1 MLKKNMNKALALF
14 VSLLMLCTMLP
25 LSAMFSAGAE
35 DAVNLIVN
43 GDFETGD
50 LSGWEHYQNTAVSA
64 DAAKDGA
71 YGVNLLGNGS
81 WGGLMYQI
89 FDTVAGNTYKVSFQ
103 YKTVKNTFVLQ
114 IQSGEVG
121 GTRLH
126 QQLMAGTDGEW
137 KEYIYEF
144 VATADKSVINFA
156 GNGGESAN
164 PEKEENSYVD
174 NISVVEQSTE
184 IGDESIVKN
193 GDFETGDSANW
204 TVYQSTKVSAD
215 AAYSGSYGVHMVG
228 NGSWGGLM
236 YQIVDTV
243 PDTTYVLSFRYQNN
257 QNAFVLQL
265 QNDAVGGTRLYQT
278 LVTAEAEGWNEFTYE
293 FVAASS
299 KTVLNF
305 AGNGGASAD
314 PAKAEDIYLDDIA
327 LTVKAA
333 GEEPEDRPILEN
345 GDFETGDNTAWN
357 LWQATAIT
365 ADAKHEGAYGAQLKG
380 DGGWGGMLDQT
391 VNLKEGKNYVLSFW
405 YKANANGVNWK
416 LEKDGS
422 NNYAFGWVNAT
433 EWTQVTAEFTAET
446 TSAKLNFCGAGDG
459 IAEDVYVDDVSVI
472 ELVTASDD
480 GFIQN
485 GDFETGNVAPWTVY
499 SSTAVSADAAYKSG
513 FGLKME
519 GNGDWGGLAYQDY
532 TVEVGKTYVIKMML
546 KAVKNGVNIQIQ
558 NGGANVGGGWFNSTS
573 WTEKVFEYTATATD
587 SRINICG
594 SGTGNADCVYV
605 DSVSVSVK
613 GEEPVVP
620 EGLQNGDFET
630 GDADGWNIHQTTAV
644 VGDAAHGGSYG
655 AHLKGIGGWGGML
668 DQTIPT
674 EFAKTYTLSFWI
686 KVLSSGVNVQILN
699 EDNAGEKLAAEW
711 IDTAKAAD
719 WKQMTFEFTAVGDK
733 TFINFC
739 GGNTGVA
746 ESIYVDDVVL
756 TEKVEEPDIPTGLQ
770 NGDFETGDST
780 GWNIH
785 QTTAITGDAA
795 HGGSYGAHLKGIG
808 GWGGMLNQTIPTEF
822 AKTYTL
828 SFWIKVLSSG
838 VNVQILNEDNAGEKL
853 AAEWIDTAKAADW
866 KQMTFEFTA
875 VGDKTFINFCGG
887 NTGVAE
893 SIYVDDVVLTEK
905 VEEPDIPTGL
915 ENGDFETGDN
925 TGWSIHQSTA
935 ITGGAAHGG
944 SYGAHLKGN
953 GGWGGMLT
961 QTIGVKAGQ
970 SYILSFWIK
979 VNANGANF
987 MVKADDDSGEVLI
1000 SGWFDTAAASDWVQ
1014 KTFEFTATTNV
1025 AFINICGAGNNTA
1038 EDLYVDDFTLSEK
1051 SATPTQLV
1059 NGDFEDGTNGWS
1071 IGGNTALFTE
1081 GYSGSSSLL
1090 LSHGSAWGEAAYQVI
1105 ALEKNTDYTLTWYSK
1120 RVSGEGTY
1128 MVSIMNEANFDQKVT
1143 TVEGQNWFNQTSS
1156 EWTKSEYVFNT
1167 GEFSEIRLKFCP
1179 ETAGAGSF
1187 LVDAI
1192 TLTKAGEAPADP
1204 TGNLIKNGNFESG
1217 TNDWKWATKTKLD
1230 TDNAYTGKA
1239 SARLDHDSAY
1249 GEALTQMVT
1258 IKPNTDYVIIYYTKR
1273 ISGHGAWDLFLMDG
1287 DTIHSAS
1294 PYNVEFTSGQ
1304 RWFQQGVDDGW
1315 VKTRLEFNSGEM
1327 TKVFVKFGPEA
1338 ADSGVF
1344 LLDDVGMYVKGS
1356 EPAEPAVPVVPVSG
1370 LSLTSYGVLNNRPIS
1385 DDKNMLKNGSFESTG
1400 GQWDVATFHTK
1411 NVSVVADSTTK
1422 FGNQSLFFDTSSIA
1436 EKNTVT
1442 TVFWMDV
1449 EEDTSYVFS
1458 TWLKGAFLAD
1468 DNRGRATIGVV
1479 DENRKYL
1486 TMGEEVFLN
1495 GKRQLVPTAWDNQWH
1510 LRSVEFNTGS
1520 HTKIGIAMTGWG
1532 SKLWID
1538 DMALFEV
1545 GNGIKYMSENM
1556 AGNIQLDYNFEHIIC
1571 ADEDNL
1577 IPDSSFNNSQETNF
1591 WQGSYGWRNNFVTFA
1606 NNEDEYGTSM
1616 KYISTGDKAAT
1627 HIIKWVDVEPNTQYT
1642 FAVDLKIIEDGFGK
1656 IVLLD
1661 NKKRDKVAF
1670 YAVSFD
1676 SYDYDDYENTG
1687 WRTVVTSFN
1696 TDAYDKIGIAFVDD
1710 GGEALIDNMYF
1721 FKTEDGIAMPDN
1733 PNSNFDDVRSNG
1745 WIWII
1750 VGSAVALVGAAITI
1764 ILLINKRKKKGQPV
1778 AE

>member
-114 IQSGEVG
+114 IQSGAVG

-257 QNAFVLQL
+257 KNAFVLQL

-422 NNYAFGWVNAT
+422 NNYAVGWANAT

-558 NGGANVGGGWFNSTS
+558 NGGTNVEGGWFNSTS

-668 DQTIPT
+668 DQTVST
-674 EFAKTYTLSFWI
+674 EFGKTYTLSFWI
-686 KVLSSGVNVQILN
+686 KVLSAGVNVQILN
-699 EDNAGEKLAAEW
+699 EDNAGEKLA
-711 IDTAKAAD
+711 
-719 WKQMTFEFTAVGDK
+719 
-733 TFINFC
+733 
-739 GGNTGVA
+739 
-746 ESIYVDDVVL
+746 S
-756 TEKVEEPDIPTGLQ
+756 
-770 NGDFETGDST
+770 
-780 GWNIH
+780 
-785 QTTAITGDAA
+785 
-795 HGGSYGAHLKGIG
+795 
-808 GWGGMLNQTIPTEF
+808 
-822 AKTYTL
+822 
-828 SFWIKVLSSG
+828 
-838 VNVQILNEDNAGEKL
+838 
-853 AAEWIDTAKAADW
+853 EWIDTAKAADW

-970 SYILSFWIK
+970 SYILSFWMK

-1385 DDKNMLKNGSFESTG
+1385 EDKNMLKNGSFESTG

-1422 FGNQSLFFDTSSIA
+1422 FGNHSLFFDTSSIA

-1750 VGSAVALVGAAITI
+1750 VGSAVALVGAAIAI
-1764 ILLINKRKKKGQPV
+1764 ILLINKRKKKAKAAA